1 MWITKVIIKNE
12 YAAGGSGSTKNKTGI
27 KKILATRVNALVN
40 KTLSLDFFKRIFHVT
55 WHAAP
60 DKIAKNKKLSN
71 SYNPIKSWALF
82 RLCKFPIKF
91 FPLSPSKASETIK
104 FHSLELPI

>member
-1 MWITKVIIKNE
+1 MIKNE
-12 YAAGGSGSTKNKTGI
+12 YASGASGSTKNKIGI
-27 KKILATRVNALVN
+27 KKILAIRVNALVN
-40 KTLSLDFFKRIFHVT
+40 KTLSTDFFKRIFQVT
-55 WHAAP
+55 WHIAP

-91 FPLSPSKASETIK
+91 LPLSPLKASETIK
-104 FHSLELPI
+104 SHSFDFPI

>member
-1 MWITKVIIKNE
+1 MIKNE
-12 YAAGGSGSTKNKTGI
+12 YASGASGSTKNKIGI

-40 KTLSLDFFKRIFHVT
+40 KTLSTDFFKRIFQVT
-55 WHAAP
+55 WHIAP
-60 DKIAKNKKLSN
+60 DKMAKNKKLSN

-91 FPLSPSKASETIK
+91 FPLSPSNASETIK